1 MPGLNQ
7 SADQSQRLTPSI
19 SWELQKMLQANK
31 TLFLELANEYIKQGS
46 PLGDYTNMYMQPTT
60 ENVESLKTAFEREY
74 KEKVRKKS
82 LGSNIWFMGPLLFHS
97 LWAVYNSVICR
108 QLTAMQII
116 LVQRCTSES
125 FSDGGSIDFS
135 SPMWNKPVLH
145 FWSKFIEV
153 FLMWPMYVFTLW
165 ILFEAGCSIFL
176 VPSLISELK
185 SLMCFYFI
193 RV

>member
-19 SWELQKMLQANK
+19 SWVLQKMLQANK